1 MRRMNAR
8 LAPVLAVLLVLAAC
22 GSDPRQHHVDRDAEA
37 RAEQRAQ
44 QLASSGYHSTESAS
58 LSLAFQ
64 QWAVAGEP
72 TPVTLAF
79 PSFGNQLPLIVYLPG
94 MGEGAQAGSRWRQAW
109 ARAGYAVLSAQ
120 PLEFDA
126 NAWGS
131 DLARNAD
138 FKALSRAHQKPDLLP
153 ERLRHVRALL
163 EEARRRA
170 AAGDSMW
177 TRVDF
182 NTIAVAGYDL
192 GTLSAAAVP
201 GAKATLLLSPLPLD
215 AATVASIEQPLLM
228 IDSRHDND
236 LTGLITSPQDR
247 VQSFAS
253 LPAGNKA
260 LLLLDDGSHALLS
273 GNVGQEES
281 EASSEP
287 APTRSRG
294 QQGGQGGQGGG
305 QGRHSR
311 GMGGGGAGANAGANN
326 AGGARPSPSSERST
340 TGKAQSQVIETVS
353 IAFLDAHL
361 RGRAQARQWLD
372 HDAEPWLENLGDW
385 QQH

>member
-1 MRRMNAR
+1 M
-8 LAPVLAVLLVLAAC
+8 
-22 GSDPRQHHVDRDAEA
+22 DHDAEA

-44 QLASSGYHSTESAS
+44 QLASSGYHGTESAT

-79 PSFGNQLPLIVYLPG
+79 PTFGGQLPLIVYLPG
-94 MGEGAQAGSRWRQAW
+94 LGEGAQAGSRWRQAW

-126 NAWGS
+126 GAWGS

-138 FKALSRAHQKPDLLP
+138 FKALSRAHQKPELVP

-177 TRVDF
+177 SRVDF
-182 NTIAVAGYDL
+182 NNIAFAGFDI
-192 GTLSAAAVP
+192 GTLSAIAVP
-201 GAKATLLLSPLPLD
+201 GAKATLLLSPLPFD
-215 AATVASIEQPLLM
+215 AATVAAVEQPLLM
-228 IDSRHDND
+228 IDTRHDND

-247 VQSFAS
+247 VQCFAS
-253 LPAGNKA
+253 LPNGSKA

-273 GNVGQEES
+273 GNVGQEEA
-281 EASSEP
+281 EASSDP
-287 APTRSRG
+287 APARSR
-294 QQGGQGGQGGG
+294 GGQGGQGH
-305 QGRHSR
+305 RSR
-311 GMGGGGAGANAGANN
+311 GMGGGGSGSNGGGNG
-326 AGGARPSPSSERST
+326 GGARPAPSERST

-372 HDAEPWLENLGDW
+372 HDAGPWMQSLGDW

>member
-8 LAPVLAVLLVLAAC
+8 LAPILAVVALLAAC
-22 GSDPRQHHVDRDAEA
+22 ASDPKGHHIDHDAEA

-44 QLASSGYHSTESAS
+44 QLASSGYHGTESAT

-79 PSFGNQLPLIVYLPG
+79 PTFGSQLPLVVYLPG
-94 MGEGAQAGSRWRQAW
+94 LGEGAQAGSRWRQAW

-126 NAWGS
+126 GAWGS

-138 FKALSRAHQKPDLLP
+138 FKALSRAHQKPELVP

-170 AAGDSMW
+170 AAGDSLW

-182 NTIAVAGYDL
+182 NNIAFVGYDI
-192 GTLSAAAVP
+192 GTLSAVAVP

-215 AATVASIEQPLLM
+215 AATVAAVEQPLLM

-260 LLLLDDGSHALLS
+260 LLLLDDGSHAMLS
-273 GNVGQEES
+273 GNADLEEAQ
-281 EASSEP
+281 ASSDP
-287 APTRSRG
+287 APTRSR
-294 QQGGQGGQGGG
+294 GGQGGQGGG

-311 GMGGGGAGANAGANN
+311 GMSGGGGNGGGNG
-326 AGGARPSPSSERST
+326 GGARPAPSSERVT
-340 TGKAQSQVIETVS
+340 AGKAQAQVIETVS

-372 HDAEPWLENLGDW
+372 HDAEPWMENLGDW